1 MPDGSSMNSGQ
12 PRKLH
17 PGAGRRRGN
26 IFPKGRQVDPAS
38 LEEVRRLTSASKL
51 DRDFLIENLHLIQDQ
66 YGSLNARHLAALAEL
81 MRLALAEVYEVAT
94 FMRTSMLYWRAR
106 PHHKKSPFVCAIA

>member
-51 DRDFLIENLHLIQDQ
+51 DHDFLIENLHLIQDQ

-81 MRLALAEVYEVAT
+81 MVWHWLRYTKLQPS
-94 FMRTSMLYWRAR
+94 MRTSMLY
-106 PHHKKSPFVCAIA
+106 